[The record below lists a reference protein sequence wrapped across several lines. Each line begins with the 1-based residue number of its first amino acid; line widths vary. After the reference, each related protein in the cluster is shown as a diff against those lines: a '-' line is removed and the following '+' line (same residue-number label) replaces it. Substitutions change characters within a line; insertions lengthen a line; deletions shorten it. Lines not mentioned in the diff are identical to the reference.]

1 MWLVAAMLDSTE
13 MGHFI
18 ITEGSS
24 GQCWAGQVSSV
35 IEVSPGECPGGDELW
50 SVLKD
55 EFSGG
60 RMEGGQG

>member
-1 MWLVAAMLDSTE
+1 M
-13 MGHFI
+13 MGVETVFH
-18 ITEGSS
+18 
-24 GQCWAGQVSSV
+24 WAGQVSSV